1 MRYFF
6 DDFQVY
12 NEVKDGFT
20 GEFVLIHDF
29 SNTEKYDSAI
39 IVDKEILDSFSPL
52 GLKIVRFNSNNPLEN
67 PGEYKVITTNNKKNQ
82 YLPAINVSK
91 ICTYSPPSEKEKTEK
106 KIRDL
111 QAFFKETDWLVIRE
125 MDQGNPVPEEIK
137 TKRAEARTAI
147 SSLREKLKIQEEQ

>member
-6 DDFQVY
+6 DDYQVY
-12 NEVKDGFT
+12 NEVKAGFT

-29 SNTEKYDSAI
+29 SNTENYDDAI

-52 GLKIVRFNSNNPLEN
+52 GLKIVRFNSNNPLEK
-67 PGEYKVITTNNKKNQ
+67 PGEYKVITTNGKKTQ
-82 YLPAINVSK
+82 YLPAINISK
-91 ICTYSPPSEKEKTEK
+91 ICTFCPHSEKEKTEK

-111 QAFFKETDWLVIRE
+111 QSFLKETDWLVIRE

>member
-6 DDFQVY
+6 DDYQVY
-12 NEVKDGFT
+12 NEVKAGFT

-29 SNTEKYDSAI
+29 SNTENYEDAI

-52 GLKIVRFNSNNPLEN
+52 GLKVVKFNSNNPLEK
-67 PGEYKVITTNNKKNQ
+67 PGEYKVITTNNKKTQ
-82 YLPAINVSK
+82 YLPAINVLK
-91 ICTYSPPSEKEKTEK
+91 ICTFSPPSEKEKTEK

-111 QAFFKETDWLVIRE
+111 QSFLKETDWLVIRE

>member
-1 MRYFF
+1 MRFFF
-6 DDFQVY
+6 DDYQVY

-29 SNTEKYDSAI
+29 SNTEKYDDAI

-52 GLKIVRFNSNNPLEN
+52 GLKLVRFNSNNPLEK
-67 PGEYKVITTNNKKNQ
+67 PGEYKVITTNSKKNQ

-106 KIRDL
+106 KIRTL
-111 QAFFKETDWLVIRE
+111 QSFLNETDWLVIRE

-137 TKRAEARTAI
+137 TKRAEARTVI
-147 SSLREKLKIQEEQ
+147 SSLREKLKIQEEK

>member
-6 DDFQVY
+6 DDFLVY

-29 SNTEKYDSAI
+29 SNTEKYDEAI
-39 IVDKEILDSFSPL
+39 IVDKEILVSFSPL
-52 GLKIVRFNSNNPLEN
+52 GLKIVRFNSNNPLEK
-67 PGEYKVITTNNKKNQ
+67 PGEYKVITTNSKKNQ
-82 YLPAINVSK
+82 YSPAINVSK

-111 QAFFKETDWLVIRE
+111 QSFLKETDWLVIRE

-147 SSLREKLKIQEEQ
+147 SSLREKLKIQEEK

>member
-6 DDFQVY
+6 DDYQVY
-12 NEVKDGFT
+12 NEVKAGFT

-29 SNTEKYDSAI
+29 SNTENYDDAI

-52 GLKIVRFNSNNPLEN
+52 GLKVVRFNSNNPLEN
-67 PGEYKVITTNNKKNQ
+67 PGEYKVITTNSKKNQ
-82 YLPAINVSK
+82 YLPAINFSK
-91 ICTYSPPSEKEKTEK
+91 ICTYSPPSEKEKIEK
-106 KIRDL
+106 EIRDL
-111 QAFFKETDWLVIRE
+111 QSFLEETDWLVIRE

>member
-1 MRYFF
+1 MRYFI
-6 DDFQVY
+6 DDYQVY
-12 NEVKDGFT
+12 NEVKAGFT

-29 SNTEKYDSAI
+29 SNTENYDDAI

-52 GLKIVRFNSNNPLEN
+52 GLKIVKFNSNNPLEK
-67 PGEYKVITTNNKKNQ
+67 PGEYKVITTNGKKTQ
-82 YLPAINVSK
+82 YLPAINSSK
-91 ICTYSPPSEKEKTEK
+91 ICTFCPPSEKEKTEK
-106 KIRDL
+106 KILDL
-111 QAFFKETDWLVIRE
+111 QSFLEETDWLVIRE

>member
-6 DDFQVY
+6 DDYQIY

-29 SNTEKYDSAI
+29 SNTENYDDAI

-52 GLKIVRFNSNNPLEN
+52 GLKVVRFNSNNPLEN

-91 ICTYSPPSEKEKTEK
+91 ICTFSPSSEKEKTEK
-106 KIRDL
+106 EIRDL
-111 QAFFKETDWLVIRE
+111 QSFLKETDWLVIRK
-125 MDQGNPVPEEIK
+125 MDQGNSVPEDIK
-137 TKRAEARTAI
+137 IKRAEARETI
-147 SSLREKLKIQEEQ
+147 SSLREKLKVQEKQ